1 MEQNAQHEHFFS
13 VWRHDFFV
21 LSNVH
26 SQRVYL
32 QEKILSCILLVI
44 EMSPSDFFYS
54 FDKIKS
60 AVSFPLED
68 IHVANIVSGMSM
80 T

>member
-1 MEQNAQHEHFFS
+1 
-13 VWRHDFFV
+13 
-21 LSNVH
+21 
-26 SQRVYL
+26 
-32 QEKILSCILLVI
+32 
-44 EMSPSDFFYS
+44 MSPSDFFYS